1 MKASEGGPTMKA
13 VVYRSYGPPDVLHC
27 EDVDKPSPK
36 DDEVLI
42 RVRAAAAN
50 PMDVHFMSGV
60 LIMRP
65 MTGLLKPKMTRPG
78 ADLAGE
84 VEAVGKNV
92 TRFQPG
98 DAVFGAARGAFA
110 EYVCASENRLAV
122 KPANLTFEQAAAIP
136 VAASTA
142 LQGLRDRAR
151 LQPGQRVLIN
161 GAAGGVGTFAV
172 QIAKAFGADVT
183 AVCSTKSVD
192 LVQSIGADH
201 VVDYTRDDVT
211 RGTVQYDV
219 ILDTAGSHPL
229 SAWRRV
235 LTPTATFLAIGAKP
249 GGRWIGLLPQLLTL
263 FISSKFVSQNV
274 VFFVARVGT
283 NDLNVLKDLIE
294 ANKVTPIVDKCYTLG
309 EAAAAVR
316 HLKEGHPRGK
326 VVLTVSGRA

>member
-1 MKASEGGPTMKA
+1 MKA
-13 VVYRSYGPPDVLHC
+13 VVYHTYGSPDVLHC

-42 RVRAAAAN
+42 KVRAASVN
-50 PMDVHFMSGV
+50 PMDCHFMSGV

-65 MTGLLKPKMTRPG
+65 MTGLFKPKITRPG
-78 ADLAGE
+78 VDLAGE

-92 TRFQPG
+92 TRFRVG
-98 DAVFGAARGAFA
+98 DPIFGVARGAFA
-110 EYVCASENRLAV
+110 EYVCASESRLAA
-122 KPANLTFEQAAAIP
+122 KPANLTFEQGAAIP

-151 LQPGQRVLIN
+151 IQPGQKILIN

-172 QIAKAFGADVT
+172 QIAKSFGADVT
-183 AVCSTKSVD
+183 GVCSTKGVD
-192 LVQSIGADH
+192 LVRSIGADH

-211 RGTVQYDV
+211 RSAERYDA
-219 ILDTAGSHPL
+219 ILDCAGNHPL

-235 LTPTATFLAIGAKP
+235 MTSKATFLPIGARP
-249 GGRWIGLLPQLLTL
+249 GGRWIGLLPHLLKV
-263 FISSKFVSQNV
+263 FISSRFVSQNV
-274 VFFVARVGT
+274 IFFVAKVRAD
-283 NDLNVLKDLIE
+283 DLTVLKKLIE
-294 ANKVTPIVDKCYTLG
+294 ANEITPVIDTCYTLA

-326 VVLTVSGRA
+326 VVLTVSASGGSVRRPHD